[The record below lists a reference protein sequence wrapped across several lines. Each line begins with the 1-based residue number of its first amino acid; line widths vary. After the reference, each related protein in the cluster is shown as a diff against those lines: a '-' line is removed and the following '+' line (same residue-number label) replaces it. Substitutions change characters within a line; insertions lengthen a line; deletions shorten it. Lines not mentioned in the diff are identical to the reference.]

1 MSRRAVP
8 SRIPSGPPV
17 DPDRLKALIVSAPST
32 LEEGFR
38 VLDVDLAA
46 GRAGTIDILGLDR
59 SGALT
64 LLAVSS
70 GDLDLAMLRLL
81 DQQIWIADQR
91 DLLRRIHE
99 QAALDME
106 RPVRALLLSPTFT
119 ERFLRRL
126 ELLKQPVTALLARPV
141 PAAGKNVLLIEDAAP
156 IFGLAAAESFA
167 VTERPAEE
175 RRERPR
181 AFEPRADR
189 EVAVPVTAELVVD
202 QDGDAEALPDPF
214 PEETDPSDPF
224 ETLSTQ
230 ELDEFDRFERERR
243 LRRRSPA

>member
-1 MSRRAVP
+1 MP

-17 DPDRLKALIVSAPST
+17 DPDRLKALIVSVPST
-32 LEEGFR
+32 LEAGFR

-46 GRAGTIDILGLDR
+46 GRAGIIDILGIDR

-70 GDLDLAMLRLL
+70 GDLDLALLRLL
-81 DQQIWIADQR
+81 DQQIWIADQS
-91 DLLRRIHE
+91 DLLRRIHQ
-99 QAALDME
+99 QAAVDLQ

-141 PAAGKNVLLIEDAAP
+141 PAAGKNVLLIEEATT
-156 IFGLAAAESFA
+156 IFGLAAVEPFA
-167 VTERPAEE
+167 ATARPGETYREPLADAG
-175 RRERPR
+175 RERL
-181 AFEPRADR
+181 
-189 EVAVPVTAELVVD
+189 VAVPVTAELVVD
-202 QDGDAEALPDPF
+202 QDGGVDSLPDPF
-214 PEETDPSDPF
+214 PEGTEPSEPF
-224 ETLSTQ
+224 EILSTE

-243 LRRRSPA
+243 LRKRSPA

>member
-1 MSRRAVP
+1 MP

-17 DPDRLKALIVSAPST
+17 DPDRIKALIVSTPST
-32 LEEGFR
+32 LEAGFR
-38 VLDVDLAA
+38 VLDIDLAA
-46 GRAGTIDILGLDR
+46 GRAGTIDILGIDR
-59 SGALT
+59 GGALT

-70 GDLDLAMLRLL
+70 GDDLDPALIRLL
-81 DQQIWIADQR
+81 DQQIWIADQS

-99 QAALDME
+99 QAAVDME
-106 RPVRALLLSPTFT
+106 RPVRALLLSPAFT

-156 IFGLAAAESFA
+156 IFGLAAAEPFA
-167 VTERPAEE
+167 APARPAEQH
-175 RRERPR
+175 RVRPR

-202 QDGDAEALPDPF
+202 QEGEADTLLDPF
-214 PEETDPSDPF
+214 PEEAEPSDPF
-224 ETLSTQ
+224 ETLSTE
-230 ELDEFDRFERERR
+230 ELDEFERFERERR
-243 LRRRSPA
+243 LRKRSPA